1 MAKKD
6 NKTIMIK
13 GSAMWAKVWESGEY
27 NGQLTGY
34 SIQVAPDE
42 KEKERVLKALLKVW
56 ETEKDEVLKDKN
68 FKLKDGYL
76 YLGGTEPDEDD
87 EDQTRYFKAKRMHE
101 YKDRLTGEMV
111 PLTLPIFDAYGEPL
125 PKGTLIG
132 NGSIVTMNVLPTVYA
147 VKKDTYG
154 VSLKLIALQVNKLV
168 EYKKDASSFGFEVA
182 EHEKTDNDESAFDEV
197 FF

>member
-111 PLTLPIFDAYGEPL
+111 PVTLPIFDAYGDPM

-132 NGSIVTMNVLPTVYA
+132 NGSIVTLNVLPTVYA

-154 VSLKLIALQVNKLV
+154 VSLKLNALQVNKLV
-168 EYKKDASSFGFEVA
+168 EYKKDASSYGFEKA
-182 EHEKTDNDESAFDEV
+182 EHEEDKSTPFDEV
-197 FF
+197 EF

>member
-13 GSAMWAKVWESGEY
+13 GSAMWAKVWESDEY
-27 NGQLTGY
+27 NGKLTGY
-34 SIQVAPDE
+34 SIQVAPGENE
-42 KEKERVLKALLKVW
+42 KKRVLALLNEVW
-56 ETEKDEVLKDKN
+56 EREKDEVLKDKN

-76 YLGGTEPDEDD
+76 YLGGTEPDKAD

-111 PLTLPIFDAYGEPL
+111 PITLPIFDAYGEPI

-132 NGSIVTMNVLPTVYA
+132 NGSIVTINVLPTVYA
-147 VKKDTYG
+147 TKKDTYG

-168 EYKKDASSFGFEVA
+168 EYKKDASSFGFEVV
-182 EHEKTDNDESAFDEV
+182 EHEDDGSTPFDEV
-197 FF
+197 EF

>member
-1 MAKKD
+1 
-6 NKTIMIK
+6 MIK

-34 SIQVAPDE
+34 SIQVAPGENE
-42 KEKERVLKALLKVW
+42 KKRVLNLLTEVW
-56 ETEKDEVLKDKN
+56 EREKDEVLKDKN

-111 PLTLPIFDAYGEPL
+111 PITLPIFDAYGEPL

-132 NGSIVTMNVLPTVYA
+132 NGSIVTINVLPTVYA

-182 EHEKTDNDESAFDEV
+182 EHEEDGSTPFDEV
-197 FF
+197 EF

>member
-1 MAKKD
+1 MAKKE
-6 NKTIMIK
+6 NKTINIK
-13 GSAMWAKVWESGEY
+13 GASMWAKVWESDEY

-56 ETEKDEVLKDKN
+56 ETEKDDVLKDKK
-68 FKLKDGYL
+68 FKLKEGCL
-76 YLGGTEPDEDD
+76 YLGGTDPDKDD
-87 EDQTRYFKAKRMHE
+87 EDQTRYFKAKRVHE
-101 YKDRLTGEMV
+101 YKNRLTGEMV
-111 PLTLPIFDAYGEPL
+111 PITLPIFDIYGEPI

-132 NGSIVTMNVLPTVYA
+132 NGSIVTINVQPTVYA

-154 VSLKLIALQVNKLV
+154 VSLKLQAVQVNKLV

-182 EHEKTDNDESAFDEV
+182 EHEEDNSTPFDEV
-197 FF
+197 EF